1 MSGPEVLIV
10 DDDEATREGLCQLLA
25 LDGFDVGSEKDGAK
39 ALERILAGDI
49 QVVLLDVLLP
59 GVGGLDVLARCA
71 QDGSSTRI
79 IIMCSKSSGS
89 CRTWSRRPPNSFA

>member
-59 GVGGLDVLARCA
+59 GDFAIAV
-71 QDGSSTRI
+71 
-79 IIMCSKSSGS
+79 S
-89 CRTWSRRPPNSFA
+89 CVFVTVP